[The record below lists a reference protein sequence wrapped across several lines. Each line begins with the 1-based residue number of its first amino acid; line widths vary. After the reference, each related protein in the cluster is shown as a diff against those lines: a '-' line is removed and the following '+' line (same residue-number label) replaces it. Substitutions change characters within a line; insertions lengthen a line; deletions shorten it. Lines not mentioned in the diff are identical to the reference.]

1 VKIPEFPDL
10 RSLTIDDH
18 KLLAERLSHV
28 ESAICDLSPAN
39 LFIWRDCEKPSVTQ
53 VGSSLCIL
61 IEPHSLPA
69 YFLEP
74 VGGSRRT
81 DAVRVCL
88 TRTGCVSR
96 CSKALVDALPA
107 EEYDIRP
114 LRDHFDYIYRTQALA
129 ELKGKKFDGK
139 RNQIRKFIGN
149 FPKYELRPLDSS
161 RFSSAMELFRKWGES
176 RGGTGSAAG
185 SPSFTVECQRHALE
199 KAFQDYTRLGL
210 AGAGIEVQGELQG
223 FIIAS
228 VASHETAVVHFQYA
242 NAELSGIYQVLLR
255 DACRLLFAGC
265 AYVNLEED
273 LGIAGLRRTK
283 LSYLPLRLEEKFEV
297 RAKVPGLRHSVFA
310 ADGSAGAG
318 T

>member
-1 VKIPEFPDL
+1 MKIPEFPDL
-10 RSLTIDDH
+10 RPLTTDDH
-18 KLLAERLSHV
+18 KMLVERLSLAGP
-28 ESAICDLSPAN
+28 AICDLSPSN
-39 LFIWRDCEKPSVTQ
+39 LFIWRDCEKPSLTQ
-53 VGSSLCIL
+53 VGDSLCIL

-74 VGGSRRT
+74 VGGSRRM
-81 DAVRVCL
+81 DAVRACL

-107 EEYDIRP
+107 HEYDVRP

-139 RNQIRKFIGN
+139 RNQIRKFTGN
-149 FPKYELRPLDSS
+149 FPEYEFRPLEPSQ
-161 RFSSAMELFRKWGES
+161 FSCALELFRKWGER
-176 RGGTGSAAG
+176 RGGAVTSAD
-185 SPSFTVECQRHALE
+185 SPSFTFECQRHALE
-199 KAFQDYTRLGL
+199 RAFQDYGHLGL
-210 AGAGIEVQGELQG
+210 VGAGIKVRGELQG
-223 FIIAS
+223 FI
-228 VASHETAVVHFQYA
+228 VAGVAQGETAVVHFQYA

-265 AYVNLEED
+265 TYVNLEED

-283 LSYLPLRLEEKFEV
+283 LSYQPLRLEEKFEI
-297 RAKVPGLRHSVFA
+297 RVPGLRNSVFA
-310 ADGSAGAG
+310 AADSVDAG